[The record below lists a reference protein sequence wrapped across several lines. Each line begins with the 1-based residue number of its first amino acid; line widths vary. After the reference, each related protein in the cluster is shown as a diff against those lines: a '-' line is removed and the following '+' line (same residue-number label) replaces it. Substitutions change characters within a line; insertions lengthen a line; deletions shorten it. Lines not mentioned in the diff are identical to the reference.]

1 MDLRALVPE
10 WIRTLTPYPPGKP
23 IEELER
29 ELGIRDSIKLAS
41 NENPLGPSPK
51 AVAAIT
57 AALADLHRYPDG
69 SAFYLKRRLAE
80 RLGVSEA
87 ELIVG
92 NGSNEIIELAVRTFL
107 RPGDEAVMADQAF
120 VVYRL
125 VVQAAGGTSRM
136 VPLRDFTHDL
146 EAIAAAVT
154 PRTRLVFLGNPNN
167 PTGTIVRRAAWRA
180 FLGRLPEHLLVVAD
194 DAYAEYVEDPEYPDT
209 IRERGDGRVPV
220 LSLRTFS
227 KLYGLAGLRIGYGV
241 AAAPVIDAL
250 DRIRQPFNVNALA
263 LAGARAALDD
273 EEHVRRTLAAN
284 RAGMAFLTE
293 AFRALGL
300 AHVPSAANFV
310 LVRVGDGA
318 RVYEAL
324 LRRGAIVLAAPV
336 GTCAAL
342 AAAFRPHARAGA
354 LLTDVGS
361 VKQILVAE
369 LEAAWA
375 GVGPVVGAHPIAGS
389 EASGAGA
396 ACADLFRGRRC
407 ILTPTPAT
415 DRAAL
420 ARVRALW
427 EGVGARV
434 EEMPPAVHA
443 ARLAR
448 VSHLPHP

>member
-51 AVAAIT
+51 AVAAI
-57 AALADLHRYPDG
+57 AAVLADLHRYPDG

-125 VVQAAGGTSRM
+125 VVQSAGGSSRM

-167 PTGTIVRRAAWRA
+167 PTGTIFRRAAWRA

-194 DAYAEYVEDPEYPDT
+194 EAYAEYVEDPEYPDT
-209 IRERGDGRVPV
+209 IRERGDRVPV

-284 RAGMAFLTE
+284 RAGMAFLVE

-324 LRRGAIVLAAPV
+324 LRRGVIVRPMAVYGFPEHVRVTVGTEAENARFVAALRAVLA
-336 GTCAAL
+336 
-342 AAAFRPHARAGA
+342 
-354 LLTDVGS
+354 
-361 VKQILVAE
+361 
-369 LEAAWA
+369 
-375 GVGPVVGAHPIAGS
+375 
-389 EASGAGA
+389 
-396 ACADLFRGRRC
+396 
-407 ILTPTPAT
+407 
-415 DRAAL
+415 
-420 ARVRALW
+420 
-427 EGVGARV
+427 
-434 EEMPPAVHA
+434 
-443 ARLAR
+443 
-448 VSHLPHP
+448 